1 MKVTLFAQ
9 RPVLVLTPDTTEEV
23 DALDKLRISCNLM
36 DIEAAQWSHPPSKAG
51 RSLTVALTN
60 IDALHRA
67 NVGEHPASWFKK
79 G

>member
-23 DALDKLRISCNLM
+23 DSLDKLRISCNLM
-36 DIEAAQWSHPPSKAG
+36 DIEAAQWSHPPSKVG

-60 IDALHRA
+60 IDALRQR